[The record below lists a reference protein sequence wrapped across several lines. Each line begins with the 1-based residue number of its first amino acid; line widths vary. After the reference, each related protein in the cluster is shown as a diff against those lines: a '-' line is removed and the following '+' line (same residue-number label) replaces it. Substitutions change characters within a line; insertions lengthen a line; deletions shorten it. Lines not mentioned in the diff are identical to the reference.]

1 MTDDPDLTARRLPTL
16 SMSPKQLAWTLV
28 VVGLLLLGA
37 HAGMV
42 FLNHGLGYDYVMGLA
57 PMFSL
62 DEEANVP
69 TLVSALVLLSCSI
82 ALALTGRG
90 AAGTGMAR
98 GWWVLSAAFL
108 FLAFD
113 ENAQI
118 HETLSVITGIL
129 VQAAWMPAFPW
140 IFLYAVAVLALG
152 IALLPWFL
160 KLDRGTQIR
169 FAFAGTIY
177 VGGALGMEVMES
189 AFYQMTD
196 PTLSAE
202 GWERLSSSLGFTLMT
217 SLQECLEY
225 GGAAYFLY
233 VLVKRL
239 GGIEITPA
247 IR

>member
-1 MTDDPDLTARRLPTL
+1 MTDHLDPQAGRSPAL
-16 SMSPKQLAWTLV
+16 SLSPKQLAWALV
-28 VVGLLLLGA
+28 GIGLFLLMA
-37 HAGMV
+37 HAAV
-42 FLNHGLGYDYVMGLA
+42 LFLKYRLGYDYVMGLA

-69 TLVSALVLLSCSI
+69 TLVSALVLLSCSV
-82 ALALTGRG
+82 ALALTACS
-90 AAGTGMAR
+90 AAGTRMAR

-118 HETLSVITGIL
+118 HETLSVITGIV
-129 VQAAWMPAFPW
+129 VQTSWMPAFPW
-140 IFLYAVAVLALG
+140 ILLYGLAVVALG
-152 IALLPWFL
+152 IVLLPWFL

-169 FAFAGTIY
+169 FAIAGTIY

-189 AFYQMTD
+189 ALYQMTD

-202 GWERLSSSLGFTLMT
+202 GWERLNSSLGFTLMT

-239 GGIEITPA
+239 GA
-247 IR
+247 IRLQAA